1 MSDTELKLEK
11 KKKSKKPKK
20 TLDLDDPSPTP
31 DQVADDVANLDLG
44 EKKKKKKKKAEKE
57 TADGDDSPRL
67 EKKEKKSKKK
77 EKREGSA
84 EKNNDGEEDDED
96 GAAPTLDLTKSKKEA
111 KKEKKD
117 KKEKKGKKK
126 REATVMVE
134 GRENQ
139 MLGKVE
145 SAADYGIE
153 NLLDRVFKIMA
164 RQGVGRQGSGEARG
178 CNITPPI
185 MKRQGTK
192 KVSYENFMEHANFL
206 KRDSKPFMTY
216 ILNEMGTT
224 GNPTDKGGL
233 LIRGKFSAS
242 QMEKILRGYI
252 KEYVLCKTCKTPD
265 TTLTKIDRLTYM
277 DCEKCSSRST
287 VQQTKQGFTAL
298 TGKRKKI
305 KEQQGGA
312 ALLAQMKQGQP
323 LPSITMACHGTTKT
337 SNRIRRNETGS
348 ISGMLRRADGQHVS
362 LDWLDYRS

>member
-77 EKREGSA
+77 REGSA
-84 EKNNDGEEDDED
+84 EKNNDGEEGD

-117 KKEKKGKKK
+117 KKDKKEKKKK
-126 REATVMVE
+126 EATVMVE

-145 SAADYGIE
+145 SAADYGFE

-178 CNITPPI
+178 FKITPPI

-312 ALLAQMKQGQP
+312 ALLAQ
-323 LPSITMACHGTTKT
+323 TK
-337 SNRIRRNETGS
+337 
-348 ISGMLRRADGQHVS
+348 
-362 LDWLDYRS
+362 

>member
-1 MSDTELKLEK
+1 MSDSELKLEK

-20 TLDLDDPSPTP
+20 TLDLDNPEEVTEITED
-31 DQVADDVANLDLG
+31 VADLDLG
-44 EKKKKKKKKAEKE
+44 EKKKKKKKKAEK
-57 TADGDDSPRL
+57 DGDDSPRL
-67 EKKEKKSKKK
+67 EKKEKKSKSK
-77 EKREGSA
+77 KRENSA
-84 EKNNDGEEDDED
+84 EKNNDEGD
-96 GAAPTLDLTKSKKEA
+96 APTLDLTKTKKET
-111 KKEKKD
+111 KKD
-117 KKEKKGKKK
+117 KKEKKERKKK
-126 REATVMVE
+126 EVAVVVE

-145 SAADYGIE
+145 SAAEYGFE
-153 NLLDRVFKIMA
+153 SLLDRVFGIMA

-178 CNITPPI
+178 FKITPPV

-192 KVSYENFMEHANFL
+192 KVMYENFIAHANLL
-206 KRDSKPFMTY
+206 KREPKPFMAY

-233 LIRGKFSAS
+233 LIRGKFSVS

-287 VQQTKQGFTAL
+287 VSVTKQGFTAL

-312 ALLAQMKQGQP
+312 AVLA
-323 LPSITMACHGTTKT
+323 SIK
-337 SNRIRRNETGS
+337 
-348 ISGMLRRADGQHVS
+348 
-362 LDWLDYRS
+362 